1 MGIEPMAPS
10 LECLRSPS
18 ELFPRNL
25 VLPRGFEPQ
34 LPDPKSG
41 VLPLDE
47 GRAGSESWVRTNDP
61 LVNSQVLYRLS
72 YPRKIGLGGVDRTL
86 GPSALPFGL
95 ELNAFQTH
103 TRNRYTFNRKTK
115 ADRDLIIQ
123 FHDPANH

>member
-10 LECLRSPS
+10 LACWRSTS

-34 LPDPKSG
+34 FPDPKSG

-47 GRAGSESWVRTNDP
+47 GRSGSESWVRTNDP

-72 YPRKIGLGGVDRTL
+72 YPRKIGGADGNRTRFC
-86 GPSALPFGL
+86 A
-95 ELNAFQTH
+95 
-103 TRNRYTFNRKTK
+103 
-115 ADRDLIIQ
+115 
-123 FHDPANH
+123 